1 MWWGGDETN
10 PVSGED
16 SSSADTTPPVD
27 IMDFPEESAAASVAS
42 ETSTDLFD
50 LKEQFVMQENL
61 LGQLKNVLKSNEEKL
76 KVKEKEVQVFPGVF
90 CYRLST

>member
-1 MWWGGDETN
+1 MWWGGEEEN
-10 PVSGED
+10 PVSGD

-27 IMDFPEESAAASVAS
+27 IMDFPEDSGAASVAS

-50 LKEQFVMQENL
+50 LKEQFTMQENL

-76 KVKEKEVQVFPGVF
+76 KVKEKEVKVFPGCGFLIV
-90 CYRLST
+90 LST